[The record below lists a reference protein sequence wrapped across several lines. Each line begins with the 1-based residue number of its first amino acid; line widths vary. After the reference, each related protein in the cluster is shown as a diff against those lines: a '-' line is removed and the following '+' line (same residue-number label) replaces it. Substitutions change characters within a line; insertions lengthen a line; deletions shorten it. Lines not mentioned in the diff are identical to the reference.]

1 MGLVDR
7 QTGIGQEQGRG
18 GESRQGKA
26 SPSLKINNIKAGPNW
41 ETAAKA
47 QSKQRKRKKKKEE
60 KQNESCVVEKSRGKR
75 LKTNERSR
83 AEPALA
89 STSER
94 VGKAPG
100 SNWKPSRLG
109 IKGVDYNQRVT

>member
-89 STSER
+89 STPER

-100 SNWKPSRLG
+100 SNWAPSRLG